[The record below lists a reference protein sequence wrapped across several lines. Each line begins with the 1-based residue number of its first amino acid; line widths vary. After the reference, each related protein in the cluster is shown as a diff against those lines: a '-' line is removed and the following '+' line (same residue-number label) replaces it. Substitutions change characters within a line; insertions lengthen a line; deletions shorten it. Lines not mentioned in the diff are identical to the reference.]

1 MPTKEEAIDIAK
13 SYLLGANKLPDD
25 LASGENKVS
34 YWKISFD
41 GLQSVSSLSEANII
55 KVDFFRKKIDDNL
68 NVMSA
73 KVNSAPVS
81 VLVSGSQL
89 EGKRIVEVNYKYA
102 NIDREMYSTYPIKT
116 TEEAWNELKAGN
128 YWPASDVNGIDVAIN
143 NVYLAY
149 FEPVS
154 LTNYL
159 QPIYVFEGNQDFVAY
174 VPAIT
179 DKYIK

>member
-1 MPTKEEAIDIAK
+1 
-13 SYLLGANKLPDD
+13 
-25 LASGENKVS
+25 
-34 YWKISFD
+34 
-41 GLQSVSSLSEANII
+41 
-55 KVDFFRKKIDDNL
+55 
-68 NVMSA
+68 
-73 KVNSAPVS
+73 VS